1 MDYGYLY
8 IDIDEC
14 LLLRLPPDTNVISM
28 YVCLSKAV
36 EYLSGLAFRLCVVY
50 TYSR

>member
-1 MDYGYLY
+1 MNYEYLY

-28 YVCLSKAV
+28 YVRLSKAV
-36 EYLSGLAFRLCVVY
+36 EYLSRLAFRPYVVL
-50 TYSR
+50 